1 MFGNFKKIIV
11 GILCLIVL
19 SVGLIVPQ
27 KTYAIPVVDVPLT
40 ALQGSSFATSLTN
53 WVTTIAKWA
62 KDELAKS
69 LRDAVVKA
77 IVNEINKQT
86 VAWIQGSGTP
96 KFVTD
101 WKGFVKNAGLEA
113 VNQTIS
119 QSKLADLCTPFAP
132 QLRIALIPETKP
144 ISQTAKCTITDI
156 VANVQGFYDNFQN
169 GGWLAYGEAIKPENN
184 LYMQL
189 VIFGDET
196 KIKTS
201 LNQEVRSQEASAGSG
216 FLSVSKC
223 VEDDSQQLY
232 EECAANASSQGSNP
246 EDCYAWA
253 AQAASCT
260 KKQVQT
266 PGDAVAAS
274 VKNMIGA
281 DNIYVSG
288 VQSIISAAIN
298 AGINRMMKE
307 GLNLMTGNENANQG
321 FNPASQFQTELDAFA
336 SSTKNDLK
344 ASINPTYNQWK
355 VLIDIKNQSA
365 SYNTQIG
372 TNLGLIKTIQDGGI
386 ACPPQVSAADT
397 AMVNQ
402 TANVLSAYIGILQPK
417 INDAEAILRQI
428 NEMDTNNIR
437 QSTLVNEAIKA
448 FSAKYIADDPKNAG
462 ATFTQQRQDALDE
475 QSGIKNSL
483 NDTLTRLQTC
493 QTAKA
498 LATATSTAR

>member
-1 MFGNFKKIIV
+1 MLTTVKKIIIGV
-11 GILCLIVL
+11 LCVTVL
-19 SVGLIVPQ
+19 SGGLIVPQ
-27 KTYAIPVVDVPLT
+27 RTYAIPVLDIPLT
-40 ALQGSSFATSLTN
+40 ALQASSFATSLTN
-53 WVTTIAKWA
+53 WVTNVAKWA
-62 KDELAKS
+62 KDELVKS

-86 VAWIQGSGTP
+86 VSWIQGNGTP

-101 WKGFVKNAGLEA
+101 WKGFVKNAGMEA

-132 QLRIALIPETKP
+132 QLRVALIPETKP
-144 ISQTAKCTITDI
+144 ISQTAKCTLSDI
-156 VANVQGFYDNFQN
+156 VANVQGFYDNFKN

-196 KIKTS
+196 KIKTN
-201 LNQEVRSQEASAGSG
+201 LNQETTKQEAAAGSG

-223 VEDDSQQLY
+223 VEDDSQALY
-232 EECAANASSQGSNP
+232 EECAANAESQGSNP

-274 VKNMIGA
+274 VKNLIGS

-307 GLNLMTGNENANQG
+307 GLNLMTGNENASQG

-336 SSTKNDLK
+336 SSTKSDLK
-344 ASINPTYNQWK
+344 GAINPTYNQWK
-355 VLIDIKNQSA
+355 VLYDLKNQSA
-365 SYNTQIG
+365 TYNTQLG
-372 TNLGLIKTIQDGGI
+372 TNLGLIKTIQDGGVV
-386 ACPPQVSAADT
+386 CPPQVSPAEIATVNATTNVIAAY
-397 AMVNQ
+397 
-402 TANVLSAYIGILQPK
+402 LSILQPK
-417 INDAEAILRQI
+417 VTDAETILKQI
-428 NEMDTNNIR
+428 DQMDTNNIR
-437 QSTLVNEAIKA
+437 QSTLVNDAIKA
-448 FSAKYIADDPKNAG
+448 FAVKYIADDPKNSGEA
-462 ATFTQQRQDALDE
+462 FTQQRQAALDE
-475 QSGIKNSL
+475 QAAISDGL
-483 NDTLTRLQTC
+483 NNALIRLQTC
-493 QTAKA
+493 QTAKS
-498 LATATSTAR
+498 LTTAASTAH